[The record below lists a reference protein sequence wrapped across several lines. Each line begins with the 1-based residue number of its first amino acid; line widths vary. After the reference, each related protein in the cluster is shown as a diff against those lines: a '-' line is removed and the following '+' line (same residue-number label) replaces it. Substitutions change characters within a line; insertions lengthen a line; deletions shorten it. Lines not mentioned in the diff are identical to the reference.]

1 MTNQFTCFLQ
11 LHLYDLVAVRQQQLG
26 TAQPLRRTQRCALQ
40 PDITSLA
47 SPFTSPA
54 KLTAVMA
61 GKENALTHNQL
72 GSAPGL
78 MLPVHA
84 GQTKQA
90 AAGSATKDRGDAQ
103 YAAETSYGQHGVEPA
118 QIWLT

>member
-1 MTNQFTCFLQ
+1 MQ

-26 TAQPLRRTQRCALQ
+26 TAQPLRRTQRSALQ
-40 PDITSLA
+40 PNMTSLA
-47 SPFTSPA
+47 SPFTSPS
-54 KLTAVMA
+54 KQTLTLV

-78 MLPVHA
+78 VLPVHA

-90 AAGSATKDRGDAQ
+90 AVHSPVKDRGDAQ
-103 YAAETSYGQHGVEPA
+103 YSNFS
-118 QIWLT
+118 L